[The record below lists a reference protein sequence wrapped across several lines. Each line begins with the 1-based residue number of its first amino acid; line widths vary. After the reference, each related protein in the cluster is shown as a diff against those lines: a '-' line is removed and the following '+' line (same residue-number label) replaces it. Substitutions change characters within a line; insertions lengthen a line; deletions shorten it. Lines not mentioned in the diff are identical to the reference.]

1 VTAPHTYQH
10 LVELVGGDEE
20 LILELVERGVIER
33 RDGDRVL
40 VDVEE
45 VLIVR
50 TLWRDLELDWPGIE
64 VVLRL
69 RAELAAARKRIGELE
84 ARLGGAP

>member
-1 VTAPHTYQH
+1 MTAHYTYQH